1 MNRDALV
8 GLVKGLPT
16 TYGRVAKTK
25 VYVIAAVVIGVGILA
40 AVLTEQ
46 ASRNA
51 VDGLQDSRLNRHPP
65 TTELEREQ
73 HEYQSP

>member
-25 VYVIAAVVIGVGILA
+25 VHVIAAVVIGVGILA
-40 AVLTEQ
+40 AVLADRTGIKKRGWRSASQQ
-46 ASRNA
+46 A
-51 VDGLQDSRLNRHPP
+51 QP
-65 TTELEREQ
+65 TSTYHRAGARTA
-73 HEYQSP
+73 